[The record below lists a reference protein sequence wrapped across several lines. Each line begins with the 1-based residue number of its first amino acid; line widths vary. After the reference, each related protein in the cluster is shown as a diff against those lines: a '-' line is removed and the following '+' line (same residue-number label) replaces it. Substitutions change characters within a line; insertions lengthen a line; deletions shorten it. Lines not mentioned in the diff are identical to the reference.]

1 MSNFF
6 DSNYD
11 ETMFYF
17 VFWCFETLKAVLGVT
32 GRVFR
37 NAEIGVSKH

>member
-17 VFWCFETLKAVLGVT
+17 VFWCFETLKAVFGST
-32 GRVFR
+32 NWVFR
-37 NAEIGVSKH
+37 FSSYSGV